1 MNNVIKYYYSQP
13 LFEITMTTNPYNGQ
27 IVLMN
32 EKPLRRYTMAV
43 IYDDSDSTIKFGLSI
58 CMPNDNFNK
67 SVGQTLAVM
76 NAKNKPFYVINNFNG
91 RRNDYA
97 DQVMGILKDKERNL
111 LHKHYPQLFNE
122 KNYM

>member
-1 MNNVIKYYYSQP
+1 MNNVIKYYYSKP
-13 LFEITMTTNPYNGQ
+13 LFETTMTTNPYNDQ

-111 LHKHYPQLFNE
+111 LRKHYPQLFNE

>member
-13 LFEITMTTNPYNGQ
+13 LSETTMTTNPYNGQ

-111 LHKHYPQLFNE
+111 LRKHYPQLFNE